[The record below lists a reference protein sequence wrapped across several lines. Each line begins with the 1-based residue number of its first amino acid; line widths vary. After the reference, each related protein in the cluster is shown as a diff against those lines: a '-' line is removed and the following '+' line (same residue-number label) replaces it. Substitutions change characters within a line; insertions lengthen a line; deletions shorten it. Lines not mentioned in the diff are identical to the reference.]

1 MAASWPFCLAT
12 GSFWQLWILL
22 SYSQGNE
29 WHSVGRIA
37 KWILEVEESTLVF
50 ELRECNLVWNHTCNF
65 KIYQVHSMSSIWN
78 HKNEFR
84 PKLQDTKFNYIF
96 VISILKTQNSIPQL
110 QDILL
115 SSTELVFWKFAKVF
129 FHSPLIWL
137 GTINKPWNLIG
148 CCVLLKA
155 SQWPGKRCD
164 LEQKWFD
171 SWINYTDESQWDCK
185 DHQLFQNER
194 NNTLV
199 SSISRYFFSLM
210 VQHLWSNFL
219 KEKKI
224 EKIRKWSV
232 FGKT

>member
-1 MAASWPFCLAT
+1 MDLRSWGIYIGIWTEGVQFSLHVIHVIHVI
-12 GSFWQLWILL
+12 S
-22 SYSQGNE
+22 
-29 WHSVGRIA
+29 
-37 KWILEVEESTLVF
+37 KSTKCTAWVQF
-50 ELRECNLVWNHTCNF
+50 EITRMISDQNCKT
-65 KIYQVHSMSSIWN
+65 QSSITSL
-78 HKNEFR
+78 F
-84 PKLQDTKFNYIF
+84 
-96 VISILKTQNSIPQL
+96 ISILKTQNSIPQL

-185 DHQLFQNER
+185 DHQLFQNEC

-219 KEKKI
+219 QEKKI

>member
-1 MAASWPFCLAT
+1 MVL
-12 GSFWQLWILL
+12 
-22 SYSQGNE
+22 
-29 WHSVGRIA
+29 
-37 KWILEVEESTLVF
+37 

-65 KIYQVHSMSSIWN
+65 KIYWVHSMSSIWN
-78 HKNEFR
+78 HKNDFR
-84 PKLQDTKFNYIF
+84 PKLQDNYIF

-115 SSTELVFWKFAKVF
+115 SSTELVFLKFV
-129 FHSPLIWL
+129 HSPLIWL

-148 CCVLLKA
+148 CCVLLNA
-155 SQWPGKRCD
+155 FQWPGKRCD

-185 DHQLFQNER
+185 DHQLFQNEC

-219 KEKKI
+219 KEKKL
-224 EKIRKWSV
+224 
-232 FGKT
+232 GK